1 MRVTS
6 QTRPDKKRG
15 KVDLPLG
22 FDWKI
27 ASRPGGVELI
37 ALVDRLNSGLKWP
50 TCTKQEAA
58 RRAKMTKRVQKEV
71 VQEVKAVL
79 EAIQD
84 PTGTQHPL
92 VKLVDKINDLGLRGN
107 WSVAQSVPMRIDE
120 DTLIPIDAK
129 ALKIGVRHWLIQP
142 WFHWERDSLTKWSH
156 RLVRQMFYRPL
167 ISALETGEFKRLGM
181 CKRREC
187 QKFFVAEDL
196 RREFCG
202 DDCRIAFNNE
212 QRLES
217 GWFTEQR
224 QKKWQRDIQ
233 RAKRLLDQGFTLEKV
248 SEKISLSIRVLK
260 RAGLRDN

>member
-6 QTRPDKKRG
+6 QTRPDKKRD
-15 KVDLPLG
+15 KLDMADG

-27 ASRPGGVELI
+27 ASRPGGAELI

-58 RRAKMTKRVQKEV
+58 RRDKMTKHVQKEV
-71 VQEVKAVL
+71 VQEVKSVL
-79 EAIQD
+79 EAMQN
-84 PTGTQHPL
+84 PTGTQHSL

-107 WSVAQSVPMRIDE
+107 WSVAQSVPIRLDE
-120 DTLIPIDAK
+120 DTRIPIDVK
-129 ALKIGVRHWLIQP
+129 ALKIGGRHWLVEP
-142 WFHWERDSLTKWSH
+142 WFHWERNPLTKWSD

-187 QKFFVAEDL
+187 QKFFVADDL

-224 QKKWQRDIQ
+224 HKKRRRDIQ
-233 RAKRLLDQGFTLEKV
+233 RAKTLLDQGFTLEKV
-248 SEKISLSIRVLK
+248 SEKIGLSIRVLK
-260 RAGLRDN
+260 RAGLTDN